1 MKIATCSSFINIKR
15 YLIHNMIYETERY
28 KTMKIQKI
36 QKNTKRVLNK
46 KIINKNYKFLMEK
59 IYIFLYIWIKL
70 NQLNNNKENSKLK
83 TSKLFKLWYFVY
95 LHRWMSRYTKCLKF
109 FSVDKRHKYNLE
121 TDNYSFH
128 IITNRDEH
136 IFNWV
141 KLISI

>member
-36 QKNTKRVLNK
+36 QKDTKRVLNK
-46 KIINKNYKFLMEK
+46 NDKFLLEK

-70 NQLNNNKENSKLK
+70 NQLNNNKKNCKLK

-136 IFNWV
+136 IYNWV